1 MIRDL
6 VILPDGR
13 EIFSGAAE
21 AVSIQ
26 SCTLTLSANAA
37 NELDFGCA
45 CAAMLQLQLL
55 DTTAEFT
62 LAADTPL
69 RHYRVDEDGQRHFTG
84 TFYACKPRRTG
95 LHTLDITAYD
105 AMILA
110 EADATGWLATLTGWP
125 LRMEELLQQLC
136 GQCGLRLAP
145 AALCNGSYYVPQF
158 ARQVTYR
165 QLIAW
170 IAGANGRFARI
181 NAAGELEFAA
191 YTQNPRAITKRDL
204 KSLTLSEIPC
214 APIDAVVIRRQ
225 AGDVG
230 VRWPE
235 SGEQVYEILDNPML
249 TAFTP
254 EALLGCAQRLYEQ
267 VENFSYTP
275 FRAEVFLDGAASAWM
290 PGELVTVD
298 GHSCAVFRV
307 TLRGNMATLE
317 STGEAHRQ
325 SAAARYGRDKARLLQ
340 GQMMVLEEDITGI
353 RAQVSRVEAEFSG
366 LEVGGRN
373 RIRESSTLSD
383 PAYFFASGAA
393 AAPEAT
399 VSGTAVRISDA
410 DPQSH
415 PLTVTAQP
423 GTTVRCLSKN
433 LLTYPYYLSDST
445 QYGITF
451 TDNGD
456 GTVTVNGTAT
466 QRAIFYCNVAA
477 TGIYLPAGQKFTF
490 GGTPEGGGQGR
501 YFLQCTN
508 SSVYPTDYGDG
519 ISFTSDGSRYRF
531 YIVVEPGVAV
541 ENAVFKPQLELGEQ
555 ATAFESYSCQ
565 EGTADARG
573 AVTGLISLYPTM
585 TLYCAD
591 GSPLTVTYRRIA
603 ALAAVT
609 DTDPF
614 GQQSEMACF
623 TVESLPEGFC
633 MPGIMTPGQTYTFS
647 CWLWGTGFSV
657 AEGTATSPQG
667 WQRWE
672 HTFTAQSADLTL
684 EFTAPGSTLVFHPQ
698 LELGS
703 VATDWTAAPEDMESV
718 VMATREDISRVQ
730 VASDKLSAQVTQI
743 QQITRSDMELM
754 ERSVQTLRQ
763 QVSAAVTAQQ
773 LEVSIS
779 SALEQGAE
787 KVVTSTGYVLD
798 ADGLR
803 ISTSRSDMSNL
814 LDHRGMRVSRGD
826 EVILRADAAGVLAR
840 DVKAENYLIVG
851 THARLEDYPAN
862 RTACFWL

>member
-55 DTTAEFT
+55 DTTAGFT

-125 LRMEELLQQLC
+125 LPMEALLQQLC

-204 KSLTLSEIPC
+204 KSLTLSESPC

-249 TAFTP
+249 IAFTP

-275 FRAEVFLDGAASAWM
+275 FRAEVFLEGAASAWM

-373 RIRESSTLSD
+373 RIRQSSTLSD
-383 PAYFFASGAA
+383 PAYFFTSGAA
-393 AAPEAT
+393 AAPQGSAAGKVVVIT
-399 VSGTAVRISDA
+399 DA
-410 DPQSH
+410 D
-415 PLTVTAQP
+415 TAQSVQVKTAP
-423 GTTVRCLSKN
+423 GAKVIRCGKN
-433 LLTYPYYLSDST
+433 LLPYPYYGT
-445 QYGITF
+445 GGVYNGVTV

-456 GTVTVNGTAT
+456 GSFTLNGVCSAQAVVYLNTSSTAV
-466 QRAIFYCNVAA
+466 Q
-477 TGIYLPAGQKFTF
+477 LPAGTVVTLSGAAGCMIQ
-490 GGTPEGGGQGR
+490 GTNE
-501 YFLQCTN
+501 
-508 SSVYPTDYGDG
+508 SVYPTDRGAGITFTVDG
-519 ISFTSDGSRYRF
+519 KGYRF
-531 YIVVEPGVAV
+531 YLVLPAGSSF
-541 ENAVFKPQLELGEQ
+541 ENTLVRPQLEVGSV
-555 ATAFESYSCQ
+555 ATDFQPYAGQ
-565 EGTADARG
+565 TAVADAEG
-573 AVTGLISLYPTM
+573 WASGLSSLYPVM
-585 TLYCAD
+585 TLY
-591 GSPLTVTYRRIA
+591 SPGAQTLEVTYQPLQPRA
-603 ALAAVT
+603 TVVQ
-609 DTDPF
+609 TDPF

-787 KVVTSTGYVLD
+787 KVVTST
-798 ADGLR
+798 
-803 ISTSRSDMSNL
+803 
-814 LDHRGMRVSRGD
+814 H
-826 EVILRADAAGVLAR
+826 
-840 DVKAENYLIVG
+840 
-851 THARLEDYPAN
+851 
-862 RTACFWL
+862 RTAKMPPVIESPLGKRFIVLLLTAEKIISH